1 MTSLMLRDPFFSD
14 LFDFRRD
21 FDEFFNRVFGTLN
34 WPWTNERPALTPGTF
49 AFTPAIESYVDREA
63 RRFICRVMLPGVDPN
78 DVNLQVQGNTLTIS
92 GERKLH
98 REEKDVDYLHR
109 ETVYGSFTRTLTLPE
124 GVEADKLTAE
134 YRNGVLEISAPVSS
148 AALPRRIEIKG
159 TAKVK
164 EIAA

>member
-14 LFDFRRD
+14 LFDFRRE
-21 FDEFFNRVFGTLN
+21 FDDFFNRVFSSVN
-34 WPWTNERPALTPGTF
+34 WPWSSERPALTSGNF
-49 AFTPAIESYVDREA
+49 AFAPAIESYVDRDA
-63 RRFICRVMLPGVDPN
+63 RKFVCRVVLPGVDPSE
-78 DVNLQVQGNTLTIS
+78 VNVQVQGNMLTIS

-109 ETVYGSFTRTLTLPE
+109 ELVYGTFTRTLTLPE

-134 YRNGVLEISAPVSS
+134 YRNGVLELTAPVSA

-159 TAKVK
+159 APKVK

>member
-1 MTSLMLRDPFFSD
+1 MTNLMLRDPFFSD

-21 FDEFFNRVFGTLN
+21 FDEFFNRVFGAMN
-34 WPWTNERPALTPGTF
+34 WPWITERPALNTGSFPF
-49 AFTPAIESYVDREA
+49 APAIESYVDRDA
-63 RRFICRVMLPGVDPN
+63 RKFFCRVVLPGVDPN
-78 DVNLQVQGNTLTIS
+78 DVNIQVQGNTLTIT
-92 GERKLH
+92 GERRLH

-109 ETVYGSFTRTLTLPE
+109 ELTYGTFSRTLTLPE

-134 YRNGVLEISAPVSS
+134 YRNGVLELSAPVSS

-159 TAKVK
+159 APKVK